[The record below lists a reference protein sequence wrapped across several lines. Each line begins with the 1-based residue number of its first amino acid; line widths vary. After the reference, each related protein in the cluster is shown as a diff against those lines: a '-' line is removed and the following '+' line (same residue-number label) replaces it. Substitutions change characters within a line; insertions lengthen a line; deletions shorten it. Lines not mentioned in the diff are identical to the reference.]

1 MHAVLIG
8 KEDKAKM
15 DRFTCGARHLV
26 SSVLGIIMLTILIS
40 AGCGKDEKPTNSNNQ
55 EDQLPPAAPSNLQGE
70 VLSDSSISL
79 AWTDNATDEV
89 YFAIYR
95 KQILNFLQVGSSQ
108 ADDTSYVDSGL
119 LENTTYSYYIRAVNF
134 NGSSATSDTVTLTTL
149 NINEPPSTPDEPFPQ
164 DGAGNQSI
172 YIDLAWSC
180 TDPDEGDTLRYDI
193 YFGSETEPPL
203 VAEGVSQTAYDP
215 GTLLHGILYRWRIIA
230 HDNHGNSTGGPLWSF
245 TTQQEP

>member
-1 MHAVLIG
+1 MN
-8 KEDKAKM
+8 
-15 DRFTCGARHLV
+15 RFDSKTFLSF
-26 SSVLGIIMLTILIS
+26 SSVLSIIMLAILIS

-79 AWTDNATDEV
+79 TWTDNAIDEV

-95 KQILNFLQVGSSQ
+95 KQILNFLQVGSTQ
-108 ADDTSYVDSGL
+108 ADDTSYIDSGL

-134 NGSSATSDTVTLTTL
+134 SGSSATSDTVTLTTL
-149 NINEPPSTPDEPFPQ
+149 NINEPPTTPDEPFPP
-164 DGAGNQSI
+164 DGANNQSI

-180 TDPDEGDTLRYDI
+180 TDPDEGDTLSYDI
-193 YFGSETEPPL
+193 YFGPETEPPL
-203 VAEGVSQTAYDP
+203 VGEGVSQIAYDP
-215 GTLLHGILYRWRIIA
+215 GTLLSATLYRWRIIA

-245 TTQQEP
+245 TTQQVP